1 MAITGRDIEHLLYT
15 ETPDPVL
22 VVHNGEAEIVSAAD
36 LGQRPGAIVVC
47 SRRELLRRV
56 GERDLSEQELEA
68 LAAEFTTSTRPPVP
82 PPPAWPA

>member
-15 ETPDPVL
+15 DTPDPVL
-22 VVHNGEAEIVSAAD
+22 VVHNGVTEIVAASD
-36 LGQRPGAIVVC
+36 LGQQPGAIVVC

-56 GERDLSEQELEA
+56 GERDISEQELTA
-68 LAAEFTTSTRPPVP
+68 LAAELTRSTERPAP